1 MGMKRIAPLISG
13 LIIYLFA
20 GLIYGWSIFVAP
32 LETEFGWSRTQ
43 TSTTFT
49 ISMIFFCLGGLASG
63 FILKKKSPRFIMI
76 IAAILLFIGF
86 AGASR
91 IDSLVGLYITYGV
104 FCGSGVGLVYNS
116 NISTVLKW
124 FPDKV
129 GFVSG
134 LLLMCFGCGGMVL
147 GSVASALIADIGW
160 RTTFF
165 ILAIGFA
172 AIIIICSIWIKNPGR
187 NTVFPKPKSSDK
199 KKEEPG
205 EDMNIG
211 QMLRRKSFWLEFLWA
226 VILGSAGLAVIGHA
240 SVCAQDMGASIAVA
254 TLITGII
261 SVCNGLGRI
270 ISGLVFD
277 HFGRKVSA
285 IVFNITMAVAVL
297 IMIAAT
303 TASSIP
309 LFFAGA
315 VVLGISYGSV
325 PPILSV
331 FTNLFYGAK
340 NYALNYSAMTANL
353 IPASVLGPLVAGA
366 VKTATGS
373 YTGVFILLLILV
385 VLAYGLQLM
394 IKRP

>member
-1 MGMKRIAPLISG
+1 MKRVAPLLSG

-43 TSTTFT
+43 TSVTFT
-49 ISMIFFCLGGLASG
+49 VSMIFFCLGGLASG
-63 FILKKKSPRFIMI
+63 FIQKKKSPRFIMI

-91 IDSLVGLYITYGV
+91 INSLAGLYIMYGV

-134 LLLMCFGCGGMVL
+134 LLLMCFGCGGMAL
-147 GSVASALIADIGW
+147 GSVASALIAAMGW

-172 AIIIICSIWIKNPGR
+172 VIIIICSIWIKNPDESMVL
-187 NTVFPKPKSSDK
+187 TKADSSDK
-199 KKEEPG
+199 TKETG
-205 EDMNIG
+205 EDMTMG
-211 QMLRRKSFWLEFLWA
+211 KMLTRRSFWFEFLWA

-240 SVCAQDMGASIAVA
+240 SVCAQDMGASVAVA
-254 TLITGII
+254 TLITGLI
-261 SVCNGLGRI
+261 SICNGLGRI

-277 HFGRKVSA
+277 NLGRKVSA
-285 IVFNITMAVAVL
+285 VLFNITMAIAVL
-297 IMIAAT
+297 IMIAS
-303 TASSIP
+303 TASGSIA
-309 LFFAGA
+309 LFFVGA
-315 VVLGISYGSV
+315 VVLGISYGAI
-325 PPILSV
+325 PPILSA
-331 FTNLFYGAK
+331 FTNLFYGPK

-353 IPASVLGPLVAGA
+353 IPASVLGPMVAGA

-373 YTGVFILLLILV
+373 YTGVFVLLLVLV
-385 VLAYGLQLM
+385 VLAYGLQLF